1 LAWKWGLQTTL
12 PSNHPYLN
20 SAPPVNTTPNLY
32 VYLRATNYS
41 GSGTW
46 FDESANGSDA
56 TLENGVIAKNAQ
68 GNGIVLNGSTN
79 WIFPNIALGNSWTAS
94 IWFKETGTQ
103 VGGACILSQIYPP
116 YVNLYLG
123 YNIESE
129 RGAYSF
135 GFVSNFFP
143 NSTGFMFTN
152 NTWTNVQAT
161 YDGVNVKTYVNGVL
175 IGTSPNVG
183 GTAVDGGTSYRI
195 GRRWDSPLYVTG
207 EIGEVRIY
215 KNALSADE
223 LSAIYNESL
232 STFSS

>member
-1 LAWKWGLQTTL
+1 
-12 PSNHPYLN
+12 
-20 SAPPVNTTPNLY
+20 
-32 VYLRATNYS
+32 
-41 GSGTW
+41 
-46 FDESANGSDA
+46 
-56 TLENGVIAKNAQ
+56 
-68 GNGIVLNGSTN
+68 
-79 WIFPNIALGNSWTAS
+79 
-94 IWFKETGTQ
+94 
-103 VGGACILSQIYPP
+103 
-116 YVNLYLG
+116 
-123 YNIESE
+123 
-129 RGAYSF
+129 
-135 GFVSNFFP
+135 
-143 NSTGFMFTN
+143 MFTN

>member
-1 LAWKWGLQTTL
+1 
-12 PSNHPYLN
+12 
-20 SAPPVNTTPNLY
+20 
-32 VYLRATNYS
+32 LRATNYS
-41 GSGTW
+41 GSGAW
-46 FDESANGSDA
+46 IDESGTGHDA

-79 WIFPNIALGNSWTAS
+79 WIFPNVSLGNSWTAS
-94 IWFKETGTQ
+94 IWFKETGSQ
-103 VGGACILSQIYPP
+103 IGGACILSQIYPP
-116 YVNLYLG
+116 SVNLYLG
-123 YNIESE
+123 YDIESK

-135 GFVSNFFP
+135 GFMANVFP

-175 IGTSPNVG
+175 IGSSSNVG
-183 GTAVDGGTSYRI
+183 GTALDSRTSYRI

-215 KNALSADE
+215 KNALSASE